1 MEKSMRNKRK
11 IALVTGSR
19 AEFSYY
25 SPILRE
31 MKKRGSLLYGIVAT
45 GMHLLSSFGSTKDE
59 IVTSGFPVE
68 ATIHNTFD
76 GYDRLTMV
84 KSLGV
89 LFLQLPEIILRMK
102 ADMILTAGDRGE
114 QFVAAAIGAHLHL
127 PVAHIQGGE
136 LSGNIDGT
144 VRHAITKLAHLHFVS
159 NHDAYE
165 RVRKM
170 GEEPSRIYEFGAPQL
185 DELVHGDVTPA
196 GELYKK
202 FSLKEGEPV
211 ILLVFH
217 PVTEEF
223 ECIEDHTREVVAAV
237 NALGF
242 QTVAIAPNSDAGS
255 RLIRS
260 VLERERK
267 PCISVYSHVRRTDYA
282 GLMKIAGALV
292 GNSSSGILE
301 APTFALPAVNVGNR
315 ERGRMQGANVIN
327 APYARDKILSAL
339 KKALSPAFVGT
350 LKQCVNPYGD
360 GSAAPRI
367 VDVLESVSIDDA
379 LLIKKMMY

>member
-1 MEKSMRNKRK
+1 M
-11 IALVTGSR
+11 VTGSR

-31 MKKRGSLLYGIVAT
+31 MKRRGSLLSGIVAT
-45 GMHLLSSFGSTKDE
+45 GMHLLDSFGATQGE
-59 IVTSGFPVE
+59 IIKNGFQIE
-68 ATIHNTFD
+68 ATVHNTFD
-76 GYDRLTMV
+76 GYDRLTMT
-84 KSLGV
+84 KSLAV
-89 LFLQLPEIILRMK
+89 LFLQLPEIFLRMK
-102 ADMILTAGDRGE
+102 ADMVLAAGDRGE
-114 QFVAAAIGAHLHL
+114 QFVAAAVGAHLHL

-170 GEEPSRIYEFGAPQL
+170 GEEPSRIYEFGAPQI
-185 DELVHGDVTPA
+185 DELVRGDITPA
-196 GELYKK
+196 EELYKK
-202 FSLKEGEPV
+202 FSLKKGEPTV
-211 ILLVFH
+211 LLVFH

-223 ECIEDHTREVVAAV
+223 CRIEEYAREVVAAV

-260 VLERERK
+260 VLEQERK
-267 PCISVYSHVRRTDYA
+267 PFISIYSNVSRADYA
-282 GLMKIAGALV
+282 GLMKMASALV

-315 ERGRMQGANVIN
+315 ERGRMRGTNVIN
-327 APYARDKILSAL
+327 APYARGEIRAAL
-339 KKALSPAFVGT
+339 KKALSPSFVRT
-350 LKQCVNPYGD
+350 LKNCVNPYGD
-360 GSAAPRI
+360 GFSAPRI
-367 VDVLESVSIDDA
+367 VDVLESVPIDDT
-379 LLIKKMMY
+379 LLVKKMAY